1 MRRLAAAIIVCTWLG
16 VALAGC
22 GWMGRTAAKTE
33 KVIHT
38 GTKKVTSG
46 IEKMDQDFKEAYREE
61 KARQ

>member
-1 MRRLAAAIIVCTWLG
+1 MKRIAVAFSVCGWLA

-33 KVIHT
+33 KVIHS
-38 GTKKVTSG
+38 GAQKVTAG
-46 IEKMDQDFKEAYREE
+46 IEKMDQEFKEAYREE

>member
-1 MRRLAAAIIVCTWLG
+1 MKRLAVTISVCAWLG

-33 KVIHT
+33 KVINS
-38 GTKKVTSG
+38 GAEKVTAG
-46 IEKMDQDFKEAYREE
+46 IEKMDQEFKEAYREE